1 MSLPSGQRVTFLD
14 TPGHAAFTSMRA
26 RGAHVT
32 DIVVLVVA
40 ADDGVQ
46 AQTIESIKLA
56 QDAQGGRG
64 LGAGWAGLEYRVG
77 GGLGAGWVGLECRVG
92 GAWVQGGWGLST
104 GWVGLEYRV
113 GGVGLEGTQ

>member
-64 LGAGWAGLEYRVG
+64 LST
-77 GGLGAGWVGLECRVG
+77 GWVGLEHRMG
-92 GAWVQGGWGLST
+92 GAWVLGGWGLST
-104 GWVGLEYRV
+104 GWAGLEHRV
-113 GGVGLEGTQ
+113 GGA

>member
-1 MSLPSGQRVTFLD
+1 
-14 TPGHAAFTSMRA
+14 MRA

-56 QDAQGGRG
+56 QDAQGGWG
-64 LGAGWAGLEYRVG
+64 LGAGWAGLG
-77 GGLGAGWVGLECRVG
+77 CRVG
-92 GAWVQGGWGLST
+92 GAWVQDGWGFST
-104 GWVGLEYRV
+104 GWAGLGCWVGEAWV
-113 GGVGLEGTQ
+113 SWGWKEHIVI

>member
-1 MSLPSGQRVTFLD
+1 MSLSSGQRVTFLD

-26 RGAHVT
+26 RGTHVT

-56 QDAQGGRG
+56 QDAQGG
-64 LGAGWAGLEYRVG
+64 
-77 GGLGAGWVGLECRVG
+77 
-92 GAWVQGGWGLST
+92 WGLST
-104 GWVGLEYRV
+104 GWAGFEHRWVGFEHRV
-113 GGVGLEGTQ
+113 GRV